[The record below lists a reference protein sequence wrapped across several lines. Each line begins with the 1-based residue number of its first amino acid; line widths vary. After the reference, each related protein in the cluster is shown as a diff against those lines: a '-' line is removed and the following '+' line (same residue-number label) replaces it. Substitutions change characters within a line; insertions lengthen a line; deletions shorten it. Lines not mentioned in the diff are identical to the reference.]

1 MTSRVKTIF
10 WSHASMLHVF
20 SLHYFFGVVRT
31 ILEVVDVDSVSW
43 RVNKISCNMHSLL
56 LSPIDLYNLL
66 HLMPPFISALVDGGV
81 SMYFTY
87 YKVFYSFGK
96 SSGHGYYSFASPS
109 SYLFSFLR
117 VSGRFIGFSLIFTP
131 PTFPITLLESI
142 LFRLFPAGFKTFKQ
156 KTYLH

>member
-1 MTSRVKTIF
+1 MHQCYT
-10 WSHASMLHVF
+10 F
-20 SLHYFFGVVRT
+20 SVCITLVLRCAYDFVH
-31 ILEVVDVDSVSW
+31 VSW
-43 RVNKISCNMHSLL
+43 RVNKISCNVHSLL

-87 YKVFYSFGK
+87 YKVFYSFGT

-142 LFRLFPAGFKTFKQ
+142 PVSSFSCKIQ
-156 KTYLH
+156 NV